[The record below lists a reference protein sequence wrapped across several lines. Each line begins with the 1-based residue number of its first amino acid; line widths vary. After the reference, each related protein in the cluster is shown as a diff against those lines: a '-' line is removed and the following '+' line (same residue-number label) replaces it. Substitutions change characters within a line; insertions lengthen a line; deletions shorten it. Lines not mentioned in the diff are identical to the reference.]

1 MGVRCTTC
9 NRVNNNIHKCPA
21 SAVMEVGAD
30 LVDLKKVGCH
40 GREGNPVAPT

>member
-9 NRVNNNIHKCPA
+9 NRVNNNIDPV

-40 GREGNPVAPT
+40 GREGNPIAPT